1 MAEQPKSLR
10 DQIVTMFLKIAART
24 ISREEGTLLLND
36 IVRGN
41 INNKIEVVR
50 TILDLCQKPPKDV
63 YVKTVFHTIALAKN
77 PVFTKILEVGLEHKN
92 EEISIVCADGLA
104 NLGNDEA
111 RDSLTQHLTN
121 DSYHVRKASG
131 DVLIKG
137 WGRMGVKLV
146 VANGLSHPETYYRY
160 TAALSLARGGK
171 AGISA
176 LLEVF
181 ISNNMN
187 AIQSAA
193 DAFSEFENVVGK
205 EEVPKLAHAL
215 EAAVANKHSNAV
227 IALLKLLGAMK
238 GKVSGFEEHIAV
250 LMDYNYEPVRIAAH
264 NALASIATE
273 KANQL
278 LSIEKA
284 PDKVESTEF
293 SIGGSEQ
300 EDHWTK

>member
-50 TILDLCQKPPKDV
+50 TILDLCQKPPKDI

-193 DAFSEFENVVGK
+193 EALSEFENVVGK
-205 EEVPKLAHAL
+205 EDVPKLVHAL
-215 EAAVANKHSNAV
+215 EAAVANKHSNA
-227 IALLKLLGAMK
+227 ILALLKLLGTMK
-238 GKVSGFEEHIAV
+238 DKVSGFEEHIAV
-250 LMDYNYEPVRIAAH
+250 LTDYNYEPVRIAAH
-264 NALASIATE
+264 NALASVATE
-273 KANQL
+273 KASLL
-278 LSIEKA
+278 LSPSKI
-284 PDKVESTEF
+284 PQ
-293 SIGGSEQ
+293 EQ
-300 EDHWTK
+300 DIQHSYYSDNKSGDHWIK

>member
-50 TILDLCQKPPKDV
+50 TILDLCQKPPKDI

-121 DSYHVRKASG
+121 DSYHVRKASW

-193 DAFSEFENVVGK
+193 EALSEFENVVGK
-205 EEVPKLAHAL
+205 EDVPKLVHAL
-215 EAAVANKHSNAV
+215 EAAVANKHSNA
-227 IALLKLLGAMK
+227 ILALLKLLGTMK
-238 GKVSGFEEHIAV
+238 DKVSGFEEHIAV
-250 LMDYNYEPVRIAAH
+250 LTDYNYEPVRIAAH
-264 NALASIATE
+264 NALASVATE
-273 KANQL
+273 KASLL
-278 LSIEKA
+278 LSPSKI
-284 PDKVESTEF
+284 PQ
-293 SIGGSEQ
+293 EQ
-300 EDHWTK
+300 DIQHSYYSDNKSGDHWIK